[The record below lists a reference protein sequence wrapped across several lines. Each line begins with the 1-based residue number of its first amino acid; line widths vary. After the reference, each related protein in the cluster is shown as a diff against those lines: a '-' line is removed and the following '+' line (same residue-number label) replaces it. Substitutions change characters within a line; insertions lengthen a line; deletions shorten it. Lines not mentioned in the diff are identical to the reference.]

1 MSSIVKVDTIQENT
15 SANGITVDGLNIKDS
30 KLVTANS
37 VVTSNITADAVTID
51 KLNLISTSSA
61 PSLEAKG
68 DGSSQ
73 DGYIQLNCSQNSHG
87 IKLKSPA
94 HSAGASYTLT
104 FPPNDGDAN
113 QVLTTDGSGGLS
125 FTTPASATNTP
136 AFEATHNVLTGVT
149 DNTYTKG
156 NYITETFDT
165 DGKYDTTNKRFTP
178 TVAGKYYIYANAIFD
193 AQGLDKFHSCQVA
206 IYKNGSIYRKS
217 YFDEYD
223 NYLAYAKTPFLGT
236 IVDMDTDD
244 YVEAYILFN
253 ITTGTNHRVD
263 NGGVF
268 GGYKLIT

>member
-136 AFEATHNVLTGVT
+136 AFFVNKT
-149 DNTYTKG
+149 DSNQSISNTTDTV
-156 NYITETFDT
+156 ITFNNEVFDT
-165 DGKYDTTNKRFTP
+165 ANNFSSNVFTP
-178 TVAGKYYIYANAIFD
+178 TTAGKYFLFAQVGFESWGDQALGVVYIRNTNSNTLLSEYTIRGSGTASFEIATEVI
-193 AQGLDKFHSCQVA
+193 ATA
-206 IYKNGSIYRKS
+206 NGSSDAFRVEVYQDTGGSKNVFSSARGT
-217 YFDEYD
+217 YF
-223 NYLAYAKTPFLGT
+223 
-236 IVDMDTDD
+236 M
-244 YVEAYILFN
+244 
-253 ITTGTNHRVD
+253 
-263 NGGVF
+263 
-268 GGYKLIT
+268 GYKIIE